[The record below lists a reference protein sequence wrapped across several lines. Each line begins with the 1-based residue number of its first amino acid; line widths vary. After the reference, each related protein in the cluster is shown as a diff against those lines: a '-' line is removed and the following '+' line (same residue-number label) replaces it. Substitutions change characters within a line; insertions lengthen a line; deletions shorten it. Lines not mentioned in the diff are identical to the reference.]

1 MLGLPL
7 PHTYG
12 HSAKFLDPTQP
23 PTDSGG
29 RWPLGMVGERLVGA
43 SWSQYALTLP
53 PLLLLS
59 APIHLVTQAAV
70 HSN

>member
-29 RWPLGMVGERLVGA
+29 RWPLGMVGERLVGG
-43 SWSQYALTLP
+43 SWSLYGLMALLY
-53 PLLLLS
+53 LLS
-59 APIHLVTQAAV
+59 SSILHPFI
-70 HSN
+70 S